1 MEEKAIAKEI
11 TKSTTT
17 VHEIEQTSSELYK
30 VGMYATAAFAAFIG
44 IWGLV
49 CLSSAFMSTGGPV
62 ALVKSLFGAI
72 TGTM

>member
-1 MEEKAIAKEI
+1 MNEHATAKEV

-17 VHEIEQTSSELYK
+17 VHEVEQTSSELYK
-30 VGMYATAAFAAFIG
+30 VGMYTTAAFAGLIG

-49 CLSSAFMSTGGPV
+49 CLASAFMSAGGPI
-62 ALVKSLFGAI
+62 ALIKSLFGAI

>member
-1 MEEKAIAKEI
+1 MQENAIAKEM

-17 VHEIEQTSSELYK
+17 VHEIEETSSELYK
-30 VGMYATAAFAAFIG
+30 VGMYATAAFTGLIG
-44 IWGLV
+44 VWGVV
-49 CLSSAFMSTGGPV
+49 CLSSAFMATGGPV